1 MKVAA
6 IRGKIGIWTY
16 YVTAMRFED
25 IAKYVVPIT
34 KEISNNKNFSDML
47 QRAITDNVE
56 GIKDYIL
63 NQNERF
69 FNALVLAIYDGNPE
83 WFELEVEIEDYRTY
97 SVGVLKF
104 SGNETIFPVDGQHR
118 VEGIKKAIKE
128 NSELINEKVPVIMIG
143 HENSAVG
150 KQRTRRLFSTLNRRA
165 RKVNDNELIALDEDD
180 VVAVATREIIE
191 NNKLFFGDRLINF
204 ANKNIPSS
212 NHIAFTSIIELYQ
225 CNKIIFDYLTT
236 LKGLKKKDKEQLL
249 LYRPSNET
257 TNEYVNQINMF
268 WDTMQRE
275 IPSLKQYVETTIDD
289 IDVLNNRSEKGGNL
303 LFRPIALTQFVIAL
317 CEYMM
322 YKKCDIKSAVI
333 DFNKIPLTIQKQPW
347 INVIWTND
355 NKINGR
361 IRKKE
366 IKNLMLYCVDST
378 LINEKD
384 KNSLLDYL
392 ASCYGKDALEE
403 SELKDMINNALRISD
418 NT

>member
-97 SVGVLKF
+97 SVGVLEF